1 MPGPRRNVFRTQ
13 STPSPVP
20 NCAKLRL
27 DGSQSASAAIGSG
40 SQSCA
45 SAGISSSYGIGG
57 VASVQAGLLSSCGE
71 GSYLSTQGIR

>member
-27 DGSQSASAAIGSG
+27 DGSQSASAAIGS
-40 SQSCA
+40 QSCA
-45 SAGISSSYGIGG
+45 SAGIASSYGIGG
-57 VASVQAGLLSSCGE
+57 VSSGQAGLLASCGE
-71 GSYLSTQGIR
+71 GSYISTQGIR